1 MERSIMPEI
10 DLSIFMD
17 TYVSVSEILAEIEDE
32 DFLPEIFDRWD
43 NIKNSLISG
52 LTKEELNDLLEI
64 INDKLVGD
72 EDSNNK

>member
-1 MERSIMPEI
+1 MPEI

-43 NIKNSLISG
+43 SIKNSLISG

-64 INDKLVGD
+64 INDELVGD
-72 EDSNNK
+72 EDSCNK

>member
-1 MERSIMPEI
+1 MPEI

-17 TYVSVSEILAEIEDE
+17 TYVSVSEVLAEIEDK

-43 NIKNSLISG
+43 NIKNNLISG
-52 LTKEELNDLLEI
+52 LTKEELNDLLEL
-64 INDKLVGD
+64 INDELTRN

>member
-1 MERSIMPEI
+1 MAEI

-17 TYVSVSEILAEIEDE
+17 TYVSVSEVLSEIEDE
-32 DFLPEIFDRWD
+32 DFLPEVFDRWD
-43 NIKNSLISG
+43 IIKFDLISG

-64 INDKLVGD
+64 INDKLIEN